1 MLFGSDGYDS
11 YVNYLEREQAS
22 KAFPKA
28 APVNSSQDVSDNIQ
42 AAADAGR
49 GFVPGLTKASTG
61 YTETQDATDTL
72 AQLTRDQW
80 EYYKKV
86 GAPLEDTLYESY
98 RNKNLWTDAVQNASD
113 STRMQYD
120 AARGNLQRQQAR
132 YGTGLSG
139 RQQEASGRRMGLSE
153 AAAMVTNRNN
163 ARKMMAETDNAV
175 MTGGSTQSV
184 TLKSLMG

>member
-61 YTETQDATDTL
+61 YAETQEATDTL

-80 EYYKKV
+80 DYYKKV
-86 GAPLEDTLYESY
+86 GAPLEDTLFESY

-120 AARGNLQRQQAR
+120 TARGNFQRQQAR
-132 YGTGLSG
+132 YGTGLSN
-139 RQQEASGRRMGLSE
+139 RQQEASQRRMGLSE